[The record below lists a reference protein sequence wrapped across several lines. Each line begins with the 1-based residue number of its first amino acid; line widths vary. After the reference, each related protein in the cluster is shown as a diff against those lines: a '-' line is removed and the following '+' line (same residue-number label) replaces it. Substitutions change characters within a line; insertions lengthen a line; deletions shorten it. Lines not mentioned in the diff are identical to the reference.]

1 MYRSSYTNFVL
12 ENIRYSRALQGS
24 DIPKGL
30 TIPTVNNSSE
40 KTVPGKTKI
49 EDVVGDWRPTGAI
62 KRGNDHSCA
71 LPKKQLCSIM
81 SSNGAY
87 ARYTA
92 NQGGANPNPYG
103 QPGYGGAAA
112 AGYGQSGYGGG
123 YGAGPTPGYGGAPP
137 AYRGPAA
144 PSSGD
149 YAQVCKLII
158 TSIICHLLQRVIQIL
173 ISRPDHFMV
182 SRFSQ
187 LAFLDLFSDW

>member
-1 MYRSSYTNFVL
+1 LGYG
-12 ENIRYSRALQGS
+12 IA
-24 DIPKGL
+24 KGL
-30 TIPTVNNSSE
+30 SIPTVNNSSE

-49 EDVVGDWRPTGAI
+49 EDVVGDWRPRAI
-62 KRGNDHSCA
+62 KSTNDHSCA
-71 LPKKQLCSIM
+71 LIKKQLCSTM

-92 NQGGANPNPYG
+92 NQGGTNPNPNPYG

-149 YAQVCKLII
+149 YAQVCK
-158 TSIICHLLQRVIQIL
+158 
-173 ISRPDHFMV
+173 
-182 SRFSQ
+182 
-187 LAFLDLFSDW
+187 